1 MKVISPKLH
10 GIIDYLVV
18 LFLFASPTMFTMTED
33 IATYTYILGT
43 VHLLLTILTNY
54 SYGIFR
60 LIPLQLHGLIELVV
74 GAALVILAF
83 TVLKYDERA
92 SQFYEWFGIAV
103 LVVFA
108 FSDYNRKNDTVKAPI
123 L

>member
-18 LFLFASPTMFTMTED
+18 LFLFASPTLFAMPKD

-74 GAALVILAF
+74 GVGLIVVAYSLLS
-83 TVLKYDERA
+83 YDERA
-92 SQFYEWFGIAV
+92 RHFYTWFGIAV
-103 LVVFA
+103 LVVFI
-108 FSDYNRKNDTVKAPI
+108 FSDYNSKNDRVKAPI

>member
-18 LFLFASPTMFTMTED
+18 LFLFASPTLFTMSAD
-33 IATYTYILGT
+33 IATYTYILCVT
-43 VHLLLTILTNY
+43 HLLLTILTNY
-54 SYGIFR
+54 SYGIFK

-74 GAALVILAF
+74 GVALVVIAF

-92 SQFYEWFGIAV
+92 SRFYEWFGLAV
-103 LVVFA
+103 LVVFI
-108 FSDYNRKNDTVKAPI
+108 FYV
-123 L
+123 